1 MIPIL
6 IVQRSEWRKPPVKG
20 NLARLL
26 LYECQQQDDY
36 RNAIM
41 TTASIKPVFFGRE
54 DTMLGICE
62 SVGQDFGFN
71 PNYLRVAFGG
81 LLVLNPAVVIASY
94 FALGLLVFAS
104 RVIVGNPVATQTGD
118 ADVVTLTPRA
128 ATPETVEPEYALA
141 A

>member
-1 MIPIL
+1 M
-6 IVQRSEWRKPPVKG
+6 Q
-20 NLARLL
+20 
-26 LYECQQQDDY
+26 
-36 RNAIM
+36 
-41 TTASIKPVFFGRE
+41 TAPNKPVFFGRE

-71 PNYLRVAFGG
+71 PNWLRVAFGAV
-81 LLVLNPAVVIASY
+81 LVLNPIAVIASY

-104 RVIVGNPVATQTGD
+104 RLIVRNPRAVAAAD

-128 ATPETVEPEYALA
+128 TTPEPVAAEREYALA